1 MSVVLTAFRNSKTAK
16 AKKEQLKKK
25 KTKDRY
31 VVQRQQERQLRFYE
45 DQNRS
50 LESEQPRSVEIEQL
64 RSIESEQLRSVESEQ
79 ERSAESEQ
87 VRSVES
93 EQLRSDESQEESK
106 KSSSLLIEG
115 DQYIPEQRS
124 WVRLW
129 TVNLDNIFYY
139 IKYHYGTG
147 SVNCNGDFLKTI
159 SGFSKEGPQTIFLI
173 GSHEACIQTVTNG
186 VNKYGC
192 FHTLKVNGEI
202 VPE

>member
-93 EQLRSDESQEESK
+93 EQLSK

>member
-45 DQNRS
+45 DQ
-50 LESEQPRSVEIEQL
+50 SVEIEQL

-93 EQLRSDESQEESK
+93 EQLRSDESQEERSVEIEQLSK

>member
-64 RSIESEQLRSVESEQ
+64 RSIESEQLRS
-79 ERSAESEQ
+79 AESEQ

-93 EQLRSDESQEESK
+93 EQLRSVEIEQLSK

>member
-31 VVQRQQERQLRFYE
+31 AARQQLSQPKFYEEQSVESQQLRYV
-45 DQNRS
+45 
-50 LESEQPRSVEIEQL
+50 ESQ
-64 RSIESEQLRSVESEQ
+64 QLRSVESE
-79 ERSAESEQ
+79 E
-87 VRSVES
+87 
-93 EQLRSDESQEESK
+93 LSK

-173 GSHEACIQTVTNG
+173 GTHEACIQTVTNG

-192 FHTLKVNGEI
+192 VHTLKVNGEI

>member
-31 VVQRQQERQLRFYE
+31 AARQQLSQPKFYE
-45 DQNRS
+45 
-50 LESEQPRSVEIEQL
+50 EQ
-64 RSIESEQLRSVESEQ
+64 SVESQ
-79 ERSAESEQ
+79 QLRY
-87 VRSVES
+87 VES
-93 EQLRSDESQEESK
+93 QQLSK

-173 GSHEACIQTVTNG
+173 GTHEACIQTVTNG

-192 FHTLKVNGEI
+192 VHTLKVNGEI

>member
-79 ERSAESEQ
+79 E
-87 VRSVES
+87 RSVES

>member
-31 VVQRQQERQLRFYE
+31 AARQ
-45 DQNRS
+45 
-50 LESEQPRSVEIEQL
+50 
-64 RSIESEQLRSVESEQ
+64 QLRSVESQ
-79 ERSAESEQ
+79 QLRYVESQ
-87 VRSVES
+87 QLRFVES
-93 EQLRSDESQEESK
+93 EQLRSDESPQLSK

-173 GSHEACIQTVTNG
+173 GTHEACIQTVTNG

-192 FHTLKVNGEI
+192 VHTLKVNGEI

>member
-1 MSVVLTAFRNSKTAK
+1 
-16 AKKEQLKKK
+16 
-25 KTKDRY
+25 
-31 VVQRQQERQLRFYE
+31 
-45 DQNRS
+45 
-50 LESEQPRSVEIEQL
+50 
-64 RSIESEQLRSVESEQ
+64 
-79 ERSAESEQ
+79 
-87 VRSVES
+87 
-93 EQLRSDESQEESK
+93 
-106 KSSSLLIEG
+106 

-173 GSHEACIQTVTNG
+173 GTHEACIQTVTNG

-192 FHTLKVNGEI
+192 VHTLKVNGEI

>member
-50 LESEQPRSVEIEQL
+50 LESEQPRS
-64 RSIESEQLRSVESEQ
+64 IESEQLRSVESEQ
-79 ERSAESEQ
+79 ERS
-87 VRSVES
+87 VES
-93 EQLRSDESQEESK
+93 EQLRSDESQEERSVEIEQLSK

>member
-45 DQNRS
+45 DQ
-50 LESEQPRSVEIEQL
+50 SVEI
-64 RSIESEQLRSVESEQ
+64 EQLRSVESEQ
-79 ERSAESEQ
+79 ERS
-87 VRSVES
+87 VES
-93 EQLRSDESQEESK
+93 EQLRSVEIEQLSK

>member
-79 ERSAESEQ
+79 
-87 VRSVES
+87 
-93 EQLRSDESQEESK
+93 LRSDESQEERSVEIEQLSK

>member
-45 DQNRS
+45 DQ
-50 LESEQPRSVEIEQL
+50 SVEI
-64 RSIESEQLRSVESEQ
+64 EQLRSVESEQ
-79 ERSAESEQ
+79 L
-87 VRSVES
+87 RSVEI
-93 EQLRSDESQEESK
+93 EQLSK

>member
-25 KTKDRY
+25 KTKDRQPKFYEEQY
-31 VVQRQQERQLRFYE
+31 VESQQLRF
-45 DQNRS
+45 
-50 LESEQPRSVEIEQL
+50 V
-64 RSIESEQLRSVESEQ
+64 ESEQLRSVESE
-79 ERSAESEQ
+79 E
-87 VRSVES
+87 
-93 EQLRSDESQEESK
+93 LRSDESPQLSK

-173 GSHEACIQTVTNG
+173 GTHEACIQTVTNG

-192 FHTLKVNGEI
+192 VHTLKVNGEI

>member
-64 RSIESEQLRSVESEQ
+64 RSVESEQ
-79 ERSAESEQ
+79 E
-87 VRSVES
+87 RSVES
-93 EQLRSDESQEESK
+93 EQLRSDESQEERSVEIEQLSK

>member
-25 KTKDRY
+25 KTKDRQPKFYEEQSVESQQLRY
-31 VVQRQQERQLRFYE
+31 VESQQLRF
-45 DQNRS
+45 
-50 LESEQPRSVEIEQL
+50 
-64 RSIESEQLRSVESEQ
+64 
-79 ERSAESEQ
+79 
-87 VRSVES
+87 VES
-93 EQLRSDESQEESK
+93 EQLRSDESPQLSK

-173 GSHEACIQTVTNG
+173 GTHEACIQTVTNG

-192 FHTLKVNGEI
+192 VHTLKVNGEI

>member
-64 RSIESEQLRSVESEQ
+64 RSVESEQ

-93 EQLRSDESQEESK
+93 EQLRSVEIEQLSK

>member
-50 LESEQPRSVEIEQL
+50 LESEQPRS
-64 RSIESEQLRSVESEQ
+64 IESEQL
-79 ERSAESEQ
+79 RSAESEQ

-93 EQLRSDESQEESK
+93 EQLRSDESQEERSVEIEQLSK

>member
-45 DQNRS
+45 DQ
-50 LESEQPRSVEIEQL
+50 SVEIEQL

-79 ERSAESEQ
+79 ERS
-87 VRSVES
+87 VES
-93 EQLRSDESQEESK
+93 EQLRSDESQEERSVEIEQLSK

>member
-64 RSIESEQLRSVESEQ
+64 RS
-79 ERSAESEQ
+79 AESEQ

-93 EQLRSDESQEESK
+93 EQLRSVEIEQLSK

>member
-25 KTKDRY
+25 KTKDR
-31 VVQRQQERQLRFYE
+31 QPKFYE
-45 DQNRS
+45 
-50 LESEQPRSVEIEQL
+50 EQ
-64 RSIESEQLRSVESEQ
+64 SVESQ
-79 ERSAESEQ
+79 QLRY
-87 VRSVES
+87 VES
-93 EQLRSDESQEESK
+93 QQLRSDESPQLSK

-173 GSHEACIQTVTNG
+173 GTHEACIQTVTNG

-192 FHTLKVNGEI
+192 VHTLKVNGEI

>member
-25 KTKDRY
+25 KTKDR
-31 VVQRQQERQLRFYE
+31 
-45 DQNRS
+45 
-50 LESEQPRSVEIEQL
+50 
-64 RSIESEQLRSVESEQ
+64 
-79 ERSAESEQ
+79 
-87 VRSVES
+87 
-93 EQLRSDESQEESK
+93 K

>member
-31 VVQRQQERQLRFYE
+31 AARQQLSQPKFYEEQYVESQQLRF
-45 DQNRS
+45 
-50 LESEQPRSVEIEQL
+50 
-64 RSIESEQLRSVESEQ
+64 
-79 ERSAESEQ
+79 
-87 VRSVES
+87 VES
-93 EQLRSDESQEESK
+93 EQLRSDESPQLSK

-173 GSHEACIQTVTNG
+173 GTHEACIQTVTNG

-192 FHTLKVNGEI
+192 VHTLKVNGEI

>member
-45 DQNRS
+45 DQ
-50 LESEQPRSVEIEQL
+50 SVEIEQL
-64 RSIESEQLRSVESEQ
+64 RSIESEQL
-79 ERSAESEQ
+79 RSAESEQ

-93 EQLRSDESQEESK
+93 EQLRSDESQEERSVEIEQLSK

>member
-45 DQNRS
+45 DQ
-50 LESEQPRSVEIEQL
+50 SVEIEQL
-64 RSIESEQLRSVESEQ
+64 
-79 ERSAESEQ
+79 RSAESEQ

-93 EQLRSDESQEESK
+93 EQLRSDESQEERSVEIEQLSK

>member
-1 MSVVLTAFRNSKTAK
+1 MWKPVAVENNGYCGKQWLLWKSGIAVQCCGRCGKPTIPYHTTVMSVVLTAFRNSKTAK

-25 KTKDRY
+25 KTKDR
-31 VVQRQQERQLRFYE
+31 
-45 DQNRS
+45 
-50 LESEQPRSVEIEQL
+50 
-64 RSIESEQLRSVESEQ
+64 
-79 ERSAESEQ
+79 
-87 VRSVES
+87 
-93 EQLRSDESQEESK
+93 K

>member
-64 RSIESEQLRSVESEQ
+64 RSVESEQ
-79 ERSAESEQ
+79 
-87 VRSVES
+87 
-93 EQLRSDESQEESK
+93 ESK

>member
-31 VVQRQQERQLRFYE
+31 AARQQLSQPKFYEEQSVESQQLRYVESQQLRF
-45 DQNRS
+45 
-50 LESEQPRSVEIEQL
+50 
-64 RSIESEQLRSVESEQ
+64 
-79 ERSAESEQ
+79 
-87 VRSVES
+87 VES
-93 EQLRSDESQEESK
+93 EQLSK

-173 GSHEACIQTVTNG
+173 GTHEACIQTVTNG

-192 FHTLKVNGEI
+192 VHTLKVNGEI

>member
-31 VVQRQQERQLRFYE
+31 VVQRQQER
-45 DQNRS
+45 
-50 LESEQPRSVEIEQL
+50 SVEIEQL
-64 RSIESEQLRSVESEQ
+64 
-79 ERSAESEQ
+79 RSAESEQ

-93 EQLRSDESQEESK
+93 EQLRSDESQEERSVEIEQLSK

>member
-31 VVQRQQERQLRFYE
+31 AARQQLSQPKFYEEQSVESQQLRYV
-45 DQNRS
+45 
-50 LESEQPRSVEIEQL
+50 ESQ
-64 RSIESEQLRSVESEQ
+64 QLRSVESE
-79 ERSAESEQ
+79 E
-87 VRSVES
+87 
-93 EQLRSDESQEESK
+93 LRSDESPQLSK

-173 GSHEACIQTVTNG
+173 GTHEACIQTVTNG

-192 FHTLKVNGEI
+192 VHTLKVNGEI

>member
-64 RSIESEQLRSVESEQ
+64 RS
-79 ERSAESEQ
+79 
-87 VRSVES
+87 VES
-93 EQLRSDESQEESK
+93 EQLRSDESQEERSVEIEQLSK

>member
-31 VVQRQQERQLRFYE
+31 AARQQLSQPKFYE
-45 DQNRS
+45 
-50 LESEQPRSVEIEQL
+50 EQ
-64 RSIESEQLRSVESEQ
+64 SVESQ
-79 ERSAESEQ
+79 QLRY
-87 VRSVES
+87 VES
-93 EQLRSDESQEESK
+93 QQLRSDESPQLSK

-173 GSHEACIQTVTNG
+173 GTHEACIQTVTNG

-192 FHTLKVNGEI
+192 VHTLKVNGEI

>member
-31 VVQRQQERQLRFYE
+31 AARQQLSQPKFYE
-45 DQNRS
+45 
-50 LESEQPRSVEIEQL
+50 EQY
-64 RSIESEQLRSVESEQ
+64 VESQ
-79 ERSAESEQ
+79 
-87 VRSVES
+87 
-93 EQLRSDESQEESK
+93 QLSK

-173 GSHEACIQTVTNG
+173 GTHEACIQTVTNG

-192 FHTLKVNGEI
+192 VHTLKVNGEI

>member
-64 RSIESEQLRSVESEQ
+64 RS
-79 ERSAESEQ
+79 AESEQ

-93 EQLRSDESQEESK
+93 EQLRSDESQEERSVEIEQLSK